1 MSLSGKSNKDMEI
14 IHQSYEL
21 PCFNIN
27 FRDIMFIAKIR
38 VILIMNLDDPEILDF
53 FLINKFVPFILTGL

>member
-1 MSLSGKSNKDMEI
+1 
-14 IHQSYEL
+14 
-21 PCFNIN
+21 
-27 FRDIMFIAKIR
+27 MFIAKIR